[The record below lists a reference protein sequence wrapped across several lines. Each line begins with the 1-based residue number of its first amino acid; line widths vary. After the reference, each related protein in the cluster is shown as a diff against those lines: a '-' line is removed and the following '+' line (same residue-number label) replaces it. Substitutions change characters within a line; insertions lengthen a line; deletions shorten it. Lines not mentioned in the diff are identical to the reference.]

1 MVASGLNRITTDLLL
16 RHAGSVVVVS
26 GLNCFVACGILVTQP
41 GVKPT
46 YPALQGGFLTPEP
59 PGKSLEREF
68 KITMIDML
76 RNLLEKGY
84 SMKEYVGNV
93 NREVETLRNN

>member
-1 MVASGLNRITTDLLL
+1 M

-26 GLNCFVACGILVTQP
+26 GRNCFVACGILVTQP

>member
-1 MVASGLNRITTDLLL
+1 MQDLLL
-16 RHAGSVVVVS
+16 RCTGSVVAVS
-26 GLNCFVACGILVTQP
+26 GLNCFVACEILVPQP

-46 YPALQGGFLTPEP
+46 YPALQGGFLTAGP

-76 RNLLEKGY
+76 RDLLEKWY
-84 SMKEYVGNV
+84 SMKEYVGNL
-93 NREVETLRNN
+93 NRKMETLRNNWKEMLEKF